1 MAYAIAN
8 RNLCRKR
15 VGLKA
20 WWILISNLEKRASRT
35 RPNTWLPHL
44 EDLGDWSPLLSMPI
58 LVSWYAEQL
67 ASLASSFDGLYAS
80 LQQNGTFMAQK
91 IEQCL
96 ENYCH
101 QWQPDLV
108 VITRHFPATYCGF
121 YAARWFRQHHP
132 SVRIAMGGG
141 YVNTELR
148 SLSDERVFEYVDF
161 VSLDDG
167 ELPLACII
175 EVIDGKR
182 KWHELKR
189 CFVHRDG
196 VIQYINGATEKTLHR
211 DTGTPG
217 L

>member
-1 MAYAIAN
+1 
-8 RNLCRKR
+8 
-15 VGLKA
+15 
-20 WWILISNLEKRASRT
+20 
-35 RPNTWLPHL
+35 
-44 EDLGDWSPLLSMPI
+44 MPI
-58 LVSWYAEQL
+58 LVSQGMLNNLLLWHP
-67 ASLASSFDGLYAS
+67 SFDGLYAS

-108 VITRHFPATYCGF
+108 VITLPFPGNVLGGF

-211 DTGTPG
+211 EIPALRIIVACHSKKYLSLLKSSTRCTDCGVMVGGTN
-217 L
+217 